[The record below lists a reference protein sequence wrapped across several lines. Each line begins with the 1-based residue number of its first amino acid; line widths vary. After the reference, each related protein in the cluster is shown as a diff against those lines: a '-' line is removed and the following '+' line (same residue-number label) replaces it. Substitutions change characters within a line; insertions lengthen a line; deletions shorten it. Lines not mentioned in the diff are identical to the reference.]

1 MRVFKRLA
9 LIAGAILGLAA
20 GTVSVSAHRHRPR
33 PRAPRSV
40 NSRSSASTATR
51 SSSGATRDTGR
62 SRWRTTSACPWTA
75 GPVGVREL
83 KPGMKGTATITTTTT
98 STPVSVTQ
106 IRDGVVMQKTGNSI
120 VVRSAD
126 GIKMFSEGDAAQR
139 GVRILRDGQ
148 PLAFTDLNVGDH
160 LTATIVTTHPP
171 KIMTRQQVAASM
183 SSAPAPMTT
192 PRAETPTRMAA
203 ATPVAAPSAPDAAPE
218 APPAAQDGQPVAA
231 DRAAGSRLHAA
242 RAHAHRVEATALGVS
257 GSSTV
262 SHACT
267 CTGTAGNPSTV
278 PDALGSWVLE
288 VGIRRPV
295 RRQALDRRARWRG
308 RARSGA
314 VLPRTASSGTWRR
327 CAAWRRCAPRCRRP

>member
-9 LIAGAILGLAA
+9 LIAGAILGLGA
-20 GTVSVSAHRHRPR
+20 GTVSVSAHQ
-33 PRAPRSV
+33 AP
-40 NSRSSASTATR
+40 TT
-51 SSSGATRDTGR
+51 
-62 SRWRTTSACPWTA
+62 TTSTQVRQFEIVSVDGNRVVVRGNEGYREITVADDFRLSVDGRA
-75 GPVGVREL
+75 VGVREL

-148 PLAFTDLNVGDH
+148 PLVFTDLNVGDH

-218 APPAAQDGQPVAA
+218 
-231 DRAAGSRLHAA
+231 R
-242 RAHAHRVEATALGVS
+242 E
-257 GSSTV
+257 
-262 SHACT
+262 
-267 CTGTAGNPSTV
+267 
-278 PDALGSWVLE
+278 
-288 VGIRRPV
+288 
-295 RRQALDRRARWRG
+295 
-308 RARSGA
+308 
-314 VLPRTASSGTWRR
+314 LPKTASSLPLIALLGAGSTMLGLTLTVLRR
-327 CAAWRRCAPRCRRP
+327 RRSA